1 MIYNFLNIGK
11 ISENSEIKRISRK
24 KNGLKEKLQTKL
36 VLAIWT
42 SQRKTQS
49 KREEHDNGG

>member
-1 MIYNFLNIGK
+1 MRLRGFL
-11 ISENSEIKRISRK
+11 EK